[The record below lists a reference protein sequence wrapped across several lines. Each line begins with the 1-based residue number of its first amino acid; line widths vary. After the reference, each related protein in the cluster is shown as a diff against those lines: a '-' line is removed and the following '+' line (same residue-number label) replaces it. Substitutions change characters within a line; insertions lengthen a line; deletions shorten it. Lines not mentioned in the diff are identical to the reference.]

1 MRRDID
7 LWQLNQ
13 IKRPRDED
21 IDGINDIPDDPESEP
36 PKSKHFK
43 HDHHCSPP
51 PPATGPSPQSE
62 PVPKKTKRG
71 IDGPSSPAKRR
82 RVSEDDPLWY
92 RNKWLKLKRDD
103 IDVPTTGGIEAGTS
117 VFDAPESEDAFT
129 DSMSLRDGDCQQPGS
144 SVAGSDRSS
153 ISNPRYRG
161 VQKLHN
167 IVHDDDG
174 EEIPQDVQHLIDKH
188 ILKTREG
195 SPPLDKDVEKQMRQ
209 SIREARGTAEP
220 TVISTL
226 APHLFSPLKVPGLQM
241 GADLLWSRQPMPFN
255 ADVQIPLAL
264 PKTDL
269 HFGFRTILQS
279 DWDVQKQTVTEDS
292 LVRPYAQPT
301 RETLFSSYLCE
312 FKSEA
317 SGGTLYGAE
326 NQLATAGAHRV
337 NSVLHLLDLAE
348 PGRTRSSTDALVFS
362 LAISARQAVAYVHF
376 FRDRKFY
383 MSFIDNFYFG
393 RDVPRFHSYIKNMRD
408 WLVSVQQ
415 PQVKD
420 LLTRLIPVIKGMK
433 RSKRGRPTPASDVS
447 QTIGND
453 QA

>member
-1 MRRDID
+1 M
-7 LWQLNQ
+7 
-13 IKRPRDED
+13 KRPRDED
-21 IDGINDIPDDPESEP
+21 IVSIPDDPESEP

-62 PVPKKTKRG
+62 PVPQTKRG
-71 IDGPSSPAKRR
+71 IDGFNRR
-82 RVSEDDPLWY
+82 GVSVQDSLWY
-92 RNKWLKLKRDD
+92 RNNWLRDD
-103 IDVPTTGGIEAGTS
+103 LDVPTTGGIEAGTS
-117 VFDAPESEDAFT
+117 VFDAPGSEDAFT
-129 DSMSLRDGDCQQPGS
+129 DSMSLRDGNCQQPGS

-161 VQKLHN
+161 FQKLHD
-167 IVHDDDG
+167 IVHDEDG
-174 EEIPQDVQHLIDKH
+174 EKIPQDVEHFVHMH

-209 SIREARGTAEP
+209 LIRDARGTAEP
-220 TVISTL
+220 TVIRTL
-226 APHLFSPLKVPGLQM
+226 VNFFSPLKDKYLQM
-241 GADLLWSRQPMPFN
+241 GADLLWSRQPVPFN
-255 ADVQIPLAL
+255 ADAQIPLAL

-269 HFGFRTILQS
+269 HIGFPTTLQS
-279 DWDVQKQTVTEDS
+279 DWDARKLVVTEDS
-292 LVRPYAQPT
+292 LVRPFVQPT
-301 RETLFSSYLCE
+301 RENLFPSYLCE

-326 NQLATAGAHRV
+326 SQLATAGAHRV
-337 NSVLHLLDLAE
+337 NSVLHLLDLVE

-362 LAISARQAVAYVHF
+362 LAISEREAVAYVHF
-376 FRDRKFY
+376 FKDGKFY

-393 RDVPRFHSYIKNMRD
+393 RDVPRFHSYMKNVKD
-408 WLVSVQQ
+408 WLVVVQQ
-415 PQVKD
+415 PQVED
-420 LLTRLIPVIKGMK
+420 LLTRLIPVIERMKG
-433 RSKRGRPTPASDVS
+433 SKRGRPAPAMDAS